1 MSMLPIILNNVLPSE
16 GFKIIIRSPLLVADC
31 EENGVTHRF
40 EARDDVLEF
49 IVVFEAG

>member
-1 MSMLPIILNNVLPSE
+1 MIPSPVL
-16 GFKIIIRSPLLVADC
+16 GRDC

-40 EARDDVLEF
+40 EAREDMIEF